1 MGEGLV
7 IDIPHSESAEFMA
20 QKNILRV
27 KLFQITTTKQH
38 GLSAAKYPLEG
49 LSGDHIVKF
58 LPVPTPNTAVKLSEP
73 MIVHTS
79 VKVGIA
85 GFLKLLCCFQQRSF
99 FVRIQ
104 SLEKHE
110 QEARRWA
117 AMYHSTLESGD
128 VMQERS
134 ALPPAKQVASIPS
147 KP

>member
-49 LSGDHIVKF
+49 LSGDHIVKV
-58 LPVPTPNTAVKLSEP
+58 LPVPIPNTAVKLSEP

-85 GFLKLLCCFQQRSF
+85 GFLKLLCCLQQRSF
-99 FVRIQ
+99 FMPNR
-104 SLEKHE
+104 
-110 QEARRWA
+110 
-117 AMYHSTLESGD
+117 
-128 VMQERS
+128 
-134 ALPPAKQVASIPS
+134 
-147 KP
+147 

>member
-38 GLSAAKYPLEG
+38 GLPAAKYPLEG
-49 LSGDHIVKF
+49 LSGDHIVKVI
-58 LPVPTPNTAVKLSEP
+58 PVPIPNTEVKLSEP

-99 FVRIQ
+99 FLRAVIYSRNT
-104 SLEKHE
+104 SKKH
-110 QEARRWA
+110 A
-117 AMYHSTLESGD
+117 AGQLCTTPPSGA
-128 VMQERS
+128 VM
-134 ALPPAKQVASIPS
+134 
-147 KP
+147 